1 MNDGKFIIGSGAE
14 HSRPGLGLSH
24 ETQRGIAV
32 RTRVLMTAVTN
43 VAKVGKVGVRTE
55 RLDGVSRG
63 NDLAHGMR
71 QNTIVAGENSQIGY
85 QTPGDKPPVDQAA
98 DTAPHTEVLGGFA
111 AFDGH
116 RPGSEAIAS
125 ESFTESAQRQ
135 VEEALNGSAGGGKG

>member
-32 RTRVLMTAVTN
+32 RTRVVMDSVANVTE
-43 VAKVGKVGVRTE
+43 VSVRRG

-71 QNTIVAGENSQIGY
+71 QNTIVAGENSQNGY
-85 QTPGDKPPVDQAA
+85 QTSGDKRPVDQTA
-98 DTAPHTEVLGGFA
+98 DTAQHAEVLGGFA

-116 RPGSEAIAS
+116 RPGSETIAS